1 MTGAELGLAI
11 GLGVLGAGV
20 GGLQASQQ
28 NRAAG
33 RAASSARLAAQIQ
46 SRQVAEAAQLERLKA
61 FREAELVR
69 GRVRVAAA
77 AAGIAPDIGVFNT
90 LLQQE
95 AFDYA
100 INQSI
105 IERNAQNQIA
115 SVLSG
120 GAANIAQIRSQMQNP
135 FLSGL
140 SGAIQGAQTGLAIGG
155 AINSIGSAMQ
165 APNIGGVGG
174 APSYGGGFGPRTGG
188 FGSPTAFA

>member
-1 MTGAELGLAI
+1 MVTHITRYINIVAGLI
-11 GLGVLGAGV
+11 ISWKTVNKTSIEYKAGTYPRS
-20 GGLQASQQ
+20 LTSMK
-28 NRAAG
+28 NTF
-33 RAASSARLAAQIQ
+33 SRLAA
-46 SRQVAEAAQLERLKA
+46 S
-61 FREAELVR
+61 
-69 GRVRVAAA
+69 
-77 AAGIAPDIGVFNT
+77 
-90 LLQQE
+90 
-95 AFDYA
+95 

-120 GAANIAQIRSQMQNP
+120 GAANIAQIRSQVQNP